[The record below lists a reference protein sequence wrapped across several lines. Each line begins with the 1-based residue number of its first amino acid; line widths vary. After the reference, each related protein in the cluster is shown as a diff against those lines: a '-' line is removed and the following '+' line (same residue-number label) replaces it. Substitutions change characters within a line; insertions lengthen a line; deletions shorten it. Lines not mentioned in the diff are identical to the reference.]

1 MPHFIP
7 QSLRARTSVLLIV
20 GLCVTQAAGL
30 TIHALDHV
38 DFGRRNELRESQ
50 HQVFVAYRSVVELEP
65 GAREAALKAF
75 GFPSNFKVTL
85 SENPDPLEPRRELP
99 LMPQNMGGFPFMGP
113 SGPPGQSDA
122 GFDHHGPPPQIQSGR
137 PPEDNAPTF
146 GQSHPIGAMEP
157 TSKPYAYTRAPLSF
171 GFFGN
176 SHERSAPFGDGM
188 PPMMHAPMVPRRL
201 MPQKILVGHQAGS
214 WRYIY
219 SLQFPDKSGWLV
231 IQFKVNRPTPFD
243 SPTFLIAFALMT
255 ICGGTMI
262 LWGTQRLIAP
272 VGTLAHAAEALG
284 RDVNAPALPERG
296 PTEIRR
302 AAIAFNDMAAR
313 IRRFVSDRT
322 LMLTAIGHD
331 LRTPITRLK
340 LRAEFIED
348 DDLRDKF
355 LADLDEM
362 ESMVAA
368 TLAFGR
374 DTSRQEPMVNVEL
387 NALIQTLAD
396 EVAESFPQF
405 ADSIVFE
412 PAPAAVKIRA
422 RPLGLK
428 RAITNLVVN
437 AVKYGDSA
445 QIVLT
450 PPAAHRGQRERFA
463 VVTVEDH
470 GPGLPEDELERM
482 FEPFVRAEESRNR
495 ETGGSGLGLA
505 IARGIIREQGGDVR
519 LENRPKLGLRAVVKL
534 LA

>member
-65 GAREAALKAF
+65 DAREAALKAF
-75 GFPSNFKVTL
+75 DFPSNFNVTL
-85 SENPDPLEPRRELP
+85 SKNPDPLEPRRELP
-99 LMPQNMGGFPFMGP
+99 LMPQNMGGFPFMSPFGP
-113 SGPPGQSDA
+113 QPPGA
-122 GFDHHGPPPQIQSGR
+122 GVMGFDHDDMGTRLPGGR
-137 PPEDNAPTF
+137 PSEDNTRPMD
-146 GQSHPIGAMEP
+146 QDHPMGPMKP
-157 TSKPYAYTRAPLSF
+157 TSGPYASSRSF
-171 GFFGN
+171 GPFGN
-176 SHERSAPFGDGM
+176 NHEPGASFGAGM
-188 PPMMHAPMVPRRL
+188 PPMMHAPMVPQRL
-201 MPQKILVGHQAGS
+201 MPQKILVGHQNGS
-214 WRYIY
+214 WRYVY

-255 ICGGTMI
+255 ICGGAMI

-284 RDVNAPALPERG
+284 RDVNAAALPERG

-405 ADSIVFE
+405 ADDIVFE

-422 RPLGLK
+422 RSLGLK

-437 AVKYGDSA
+437 AVKYGGSA
-445 QIVLT
+445 HIVLT
-450 PPAAHRGQRERFA
+450 PPATHRGQRERFA
-463 VVTVEDH
+463 VVTIEDS
-470 GPGLPEDELERM
+470 GPGLPEGELERM

-519 LENRPKLGLRAVVKL
+519 LENRPEQGLRAMVKL